1 MDENLEK
8 VKNEMALKYP
18 NKDISIVK
26 YGHSI
31 PVRVYT
37 DYIIIWLNQSGNVRK
52 VDIF

>member
-8 VKNEMALKYP
+8 VKNDVGVKYP
-18 NKDISIVK
+18 NKKIEIVE

-37 DYIIIWLNQSGNVRK
+37 EHVIIWLNQQGNVRR
-52 VDIF
+52 VDVF